1 MEQVL
6 SSDDI
11 MKIAKLHHNH
21 LNYGFT
27 ASLGVEFLHLFYE
40 MIYLSNG
47 SSLFVVKKRDEVI
60 GFVSGGVSL
69 TEIYIL
75 LLKHPIRLMITLL
88 PSLFSFSNL
97 TNILYILFRHRSSNS
112 DVFPQTNAELY
123 SLVIEENY
131 WGHGLATQLYL
142 RLSKY
147 FTDKNVHAFSIVVG
161 DTLDGAKCFYEKQG
175 AKPIATLFQGG
186 QKTSTIYLQ
195 NIKLNYSCKDVLL

>member
-1 MEQVL
+1 MKQVL
-6 SSDDI
+6 SSNDI
-11 MKIAKLHHNH
+11 RKIAKLHHNH

-47 SSLFVVKKRDEVI
+47 SSLFVVKKGDEVI
-60 GFVSGGVSL
+60 GFVSGGISL

-75 LLKHPIRLMITLL
+75 LLKHPIRLMFTLL

-97 TNILYILFRHRSSNS
+97 INILYILFRHRSSNS
-112 DVFPQTNAELY
+112 GMFPQISAELY
-123 SLVIEENY
+123 SLVIDENY

-142 RLSKY
+142 MLSKY
-147 FTDKNVHAFSIVVG
+147 FADKDIHAFSIVVG
-161 DTLDGAKCFYEKQG
+161 DKLDGAKCFYEKQG

-186 QKTSTIYLQ
+186 RKTSTIYLQ
-195 NIKLNYSCKDVLL
+195 NTKLNYSSENVLL